1 MKFTSESGK
10 LAGMKST
17 RRGVKDTL
25 TEDVKSILRLAIANE
40 VERIPEALDELRH
53 SDCKAYIDAV
63 IKLLPFVISK
73 AVEENPERP
82 SATWPSKVVFNV
94 IKETPPPSDSQW
106 IGN

>member
-10 LAGMKST
+10 LAGLKST

-40 VERIPEALDELRH
+40 VERIPEALDELMH
-53 SDCKAYIDAV
+53 SDYKAYIEAV

-73 AVEENPERP
+73 AIEENPDLP
-82 SATWPSKVVFNV
+82 STTWPSEVIFQVVQ
-94 IKETPPPSDSQW
+94 E
-106 IGN
+106 